1 MLCYLLNK
9 SLTETLLQKKK
20 KKTFLLTKRDKCL
33 MITILFVVSKCLA
46 FLNGFLKKRKV
57 FFNGNRY
64 ADNQYKILAYG
75 LSVENFFFFFYM
87 RIRHGKMDKNFLIRP
102 DLTQTQ
108 FFDPKQKW
116 VDPWLNSCFL
126 WVNPTRSTTWTE
138 LEPFFLN
145 FFFWG

>member
-1 MLCYLLNK
+1 
-9 SLTETLLQKKK
+9 
-20 KKTFLLTKRDKCL
+20 

-46 FLNGFLKKRKV
+46 FLNGFLKKRKA

-87 RIRHGKMDKNFLIRP
+87 GIRHGKTGKNFLTRP

-108 FFDPKQKW
+108 F
-116 VDPWLNSCFL
+116 L
-126 WVNPTRSTTWTE
+126 TRSKNGLTHDPTHVFCGSTRPE
-138 LEPFFLN
+138 LELFFKTIFLGKKIN
-145 FFFWG
+145 RIKTILV

>member
-1 MLCYLLNK
+1 MLSPQQESNRNIIAK
-9 SLTETLLQKKK
+9 KKK

-87 RIRHGKMDKNFLIRP
+87 GIRHGKTGKNFLTRP
-102 DLTQTQ
+102 DPTQTQ
-108 FFDPKQKW
+108 FFDPKQKR
-116 VDPWLNSCFL
+116 VDS
-126 WVNPTRSTTWTE
+126 
-138 LEPFFLN
+138 
-145 FFFWG
+145 